1 MSPIS
6 QRDSFGTMEFIPC
19 LQQAGAK
26 GGSPACPAQTGPYK
40 RRSIAPFI
48 LIQIFN
54 MKDYV

>member
-1 MSPIS
+1 
-6 QRDSFGTMEFIPC
+6 MEFIPC